1 MALGCLA
8 RSRGGST
15 KRAAGDLRRDGKRAS
30 DATARPSRRKLQGLR
45 TPGAAVDEL
54 FSFEFPVWQMV
65 LRGTAVYALLLLV
78 FRFVLRRDIGSMGVA
93 DLLFVVLVAD
103 ASSNAMQGEYR
114 TVTDG
119 LVLVSTLIAWNFA
132 LDWLSYRS
140 PAVARFLEPP
150 PEVLIKHGRPMR
162 RAMKREMITQDE
174 LEAQLREHGVE
185 DIRKVRVARMEGD
198 GQLSV
203 FTYGGGNAERSNAS
217 PRQDAGPPTG

>member
-1 MALGCLA
+1 
-8 RSRGGST
+8 
-15 KRAAGDLRRDGKRAS
+15 
-30 DATARPSRRKLQGLR
+30 
-45 TPGAAVDEL
+45 VNEL
-54 FSFEFPVWQMV
+54 FSLEFPMWQMV
-65 LRGTAVYALLLLV
+65 LRGTAVYGFLLLV
-78 FRFVLRRDIGSMGVA
+78 FRFLLRRDIGSMGVA

-114 TVTDG
+114 TVSDG

-132 LDWLSYRS
+132 LDWLSFRS

-150 PEVLIKHGRPMR
+150 PEVLIKHGRAMK

-174 LEAQLREHGVE
+174 LEAQLREQGVE

-203 FTYGGGNAERSNAS
+203 FTYDGRGNGEHRGAS
-217 PRQDAGPPTG
+217 LQRDAGPPAG